1 MEVMPKGS
9 RAIKWWIVV
18 ALWSVMLATLWV
30 GPRVDPWF
38 QAVELTAVAV
48 LSVVAIIRLRPGQ
61 LDNLPRRVQRWIT
74 DESSKD

>member
-1 MEVMPKGS
+1 MEAMPKGS

-18 ALWSVMLATLWV
+18 ALWSVTLATLWA

-38 QAVELTAVAV
+38 QAVELTALAV
-48 LSVVAIIRLRPGQ
+48 LSVVAIIRRRPGQ